1 MDTASGRTLRVTVTL
16 ASGFKIWPTDMAFT
30 NGRMGIATK
39 VNGETL
45 SGTDRDLTFLLM
57 VMSSLVSTI
66 MAKLRD
72 TGSIDGR
79 TEILTVERL
88 SKDEKKERVF
98 GKSQMKN
105 KATNMKETTSMITS
119 MASVNSFGLQVAIFL
134 VNISMT

>member
-1 MDTASGRTLRVTVTL
+1 
-16 ASGFKIWPTDMAFT
+16 MAFT